1 MIWEPILIIKQE
13 TWMVS
18 WNSEFAIFG
27 AVFSASFEFDICQV
41 LKQFK
46 H

>member
-1 MIWEPILIIKQE
+1 MIWEPIFSIKQE

-27 AVFSASFEFDICQV
+27 AVFSAAFEFDIA
-41 LKQFK
+41 KF
-46 H
+46 